1 MFYQCWFVVSYVFLW
16 YFPFLMD
23 DSHMV
28 NDKILKLFF
37 ETLFFPTCRCRWC
50 WNGLHHAEYIIV
62 EFRSTNAQALHFH
75 IDFLL
80 FWVQRIVSEHFLIT
94 VSISSLYLLL
104 RYLRLWHP
112 LFFPSPFLSSCERL
126 YDGCFMIFLLFL
138 HFFIYLNNIKSI
150 VFI

>member
-62 EFRSTNAQALHFH
+62 EFRSTNAPKLFIFTSIFYCFEYNAL
-75 IDFLL
+75 L
-80 FWVQRIVSEHFLIT
+80 VN
-94 VSISSLYLLL
+94 
-104 RYLRLWHP
+104 
-112 LFFPSPFLSSCERL
+112 
-126 YDGCFMIFLLFL
+126 IFLLLSPSHLSTSSFDTFVFGILSFFPLLFFL
-138 HFFIYLNNIKSI
+138 RVNVSTMDASWYFCCFCTFSSI
-150 VFI
+150 